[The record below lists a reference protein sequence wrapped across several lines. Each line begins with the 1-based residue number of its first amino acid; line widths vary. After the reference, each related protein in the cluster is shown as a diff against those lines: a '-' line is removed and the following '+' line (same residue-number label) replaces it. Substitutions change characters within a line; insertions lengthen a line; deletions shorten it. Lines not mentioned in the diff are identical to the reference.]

1 MKIVIFLIAFLLTD
15 STEVIRQFRIL
26 NGIDLDKSIIILYH
40 DYASCPKCYTAPA
53 SMIYHLEEN
62 SKIKNY
68 EVIVAIKART
78 EKQFKKYREIYG
90 WKGKLITEDDRFR
103 KQINIRNNILLVVI
117 DKNNNVNFKAT
128 DSDCSNKF
136 SETYNK
142 LVLAL
147 K

>member
-1 MKIVIFLIAFLLTD
+1 
-15 STEVIRQFRIL
+15 
-26 NGIDLDKSIIILYH
+26 
-40 DYASCPKCYTAPA
+40 
-53 SMIYHLEEN
+53 MIYHLEEN